1 MSSELLTEFLKTQ
14 GVNVVHDDT
23 LNGLLSGNFHFL
35 NELILRRLVEEAL
48 KYRDESL
55 IKSKSVDDKYPL
67 GFWGE
72 IIDAVHIVT
81 QNRRT
86 LSMQNLQKLVSLGNE
101 NDPKKVVNAIKLIND
116 SNQIDFIF
124 EEMLRETLSQCRN
137 GGPEQEDNAAMF
149 QFFYDVVLKIKSVP
163 TVEDNSGIANNNNNN
178 NDCIDKEKQSLES
191 CIQSVK
197 DFNINEDEEPVS
209 EDQANK
215 LIIVGEYLRELI
227 ATGNGDVTQLQNRI
241 IYDIKQARNVDPKL
255 LKIVLKDNIDACITA
270 GYTNKGKL
278 FSFLMTII
286 DNIDLTEIEEVK
298 NMPVDNF
305 TSLHVPKFID
315 DVQSHDILDGTKFS
329 TQDKFIDVSGLSS
342 MIMMKDVKN
351 HKKKSNNRDAKQ
363 KIKKSVEIIG
373 SHLRQ
378 HGWVV
383 CDNFIPLDLVRRIR
397 IEAGLFKEHYE
408 QSEIWVGKRA
418 DVGAHLSVPSVR
430 GDKVLWMCGAHNAP
444 EGVSRSVKTK
454 GEIEPCKLEIK
465 AQSAIKNFIGLKELV
480 HTVDNFI
487 DHLKP
492 NVANLS
498 GIYERSDAMLAIY
511 PGAGSRFARHIDN
524 TTNDGRRITVLVY
537 LNPNWQKE
545 LGGAVRLS
553 ALDSPENAIDVYPE
567 SGRLLIFYSSKIPH
581 EVLPTFGERH
591 AITIWYYDTDE
602 RKAALLDA
610 EKTGSALSVQST
622 GVDSQREAK
631 QFIADLMGGDLI
643 GDDGG
648 DPSIEELA
656 KLSDKVKKLSAEALG
671 IVSSITGA
679 PSADSFKVGF
689 ELLKPED
696 LKKMRKLFRRMGLN

>member
-1 MSSELLTEFLKTQ
+1 MSAKLLTEFLKTQ
-14 GVNVVHDDT
+14 GVNVVYGGN
-23 LNGLLSGNFHFL
+23 LNDILSNNFHFL

-55 IKSKSVDDKYPL
+55 IKSNVVDDKYLL
-67 GFWGE
+67 GYWGE

-81 QNRRT
+81 QNKRNV
-86 LSMQNLQKLVSLGNE
+86 SMQNLQKLVSLGNE
-101 NDPKKVVNAIKLIND
+101 NDPKKVVNAIKLINK
-116 SNQIDFIF
+116 SKQIDFIF
-124 EEMLRETLSQCRN
+124 EEMLRETFNQCRN
-137 GGPEQEDNAAMF
+137 GGQEQEDNAAMF
-149 QFFYDVVLKIKSVP
+149 QFFCDVVQKIKSIP
-163 TVEDNSGIANNNNNN
+163 TVEDDSGIANNN
-178 NDCIDKEKQSLES
+178 DYHIDKKKQSVES
-191 CIQSVK
+191 CIQSFNEV
-197 DFNINEDEEPVS
+197 NINQDEETLS

-215 LIIVGEYLRELI
+215 LIVVGEYLRELI
-227 ATGNGDVTQLQNRI
+227 ATGNGDVTQLQSRI
-241 IYDIKQARNVDPKL
+241 IYDIKQTRKVDPKL
-255 LKIVLKDNIDACITA
+255 LKIVLKDNIDACLTA

-278 FSFLMTII
+278 FSFLMSII
-286 DNIDLTEIEEVK
+286 DSMDLTDIEEM
-298 NMPVDNF
+298 NNIPIDNF
-305 TSLHVPKFID
+305 TTIHVPKFID
-315 DVQSHDILDGTKFS
+315 DVHIHDILDGTKFI

-373 SHLRQ
+373 SHLQQ

-383 CDNFIPLDLVRRIR
+383 CDNFIPLDLVRRVR

-444 EGVSRSVKTK
+444 EGVSRVVKTK

-465 AQSAIKNFIGLKELV
+465 AQSAIKNFLGLKELV

-492 NVANLS
+492 NVAKLS
-498 GIYERSDAMLAIY
+498 RIYERSDAMLAIY

-545 LGGAVRLS
+545 HGGAVRLS
-553 ALDSPENAIDVYPE
+553 PLDSPENAIDVYPE
-567 SGRLLIFYSSKIPH
+567 SGRLLIFYSSQIPH

-591 AITIWYYDTDE
+591 AITMWYYDTDE

-610 EKTGSALSVQST
+610 EKTGSALGVQST
-622 GVDSQREAK
+622 GVESQREAK

-656 KLSDKVKKLSAEALG
+656 NLSDKVKKLSAEALG

-689 ELLKPED
+689 ELLKPVD
-696 LKKMRKLFRRMGLN
+696 LKQMRKLFRRMGLN

>member
-1 MSSELLTEFLKTQ
+1 MSDKLLIDFLSSQ
-14 GVNVVHDDT
+14 GIIANSGGC
-23 LNGLLSGNFHFL
+23 LNDILNNSFHLL

-55 IKSKSVDDKYPL
+55 KNSNNRDDKNLL
-67 GFWGE
+67 GYWGE
-72 IIDAVHIVT
+72 IIDAVHAVT
-81 QNRRT
+81 QNKRN
-86 LSMQNLQKLVSLGNE
+86 LSIKNLQRLVSIGNE
-101 NDPKKVVNAIKLIND
+101 NDPKKVINAIKLMSN
-116 SNQIDFIF
+116 SNQLDFIF
-124 EEMLRETLSQCRN
+124 VEMLEETLNQCKN

-149 QFFYDVVLKIKSVP
+149 TFFSDVIQKIKSVSAI
-163 TVEDNSGIANNNNNN
+163 VDNRANVNIKNSNIEIN
-178 NDCIDKEKQSLES
+178 QSSIENHVPCDNELES
-191 CIQSVK
+191 
-197 DFNINEDEEPVS
+197 DDEEEVTT

-215 LIIVGEYLRELI
+215 LIIIGEYLRELI
-227 ATGNGDVTQLQNRI
+227 ATGNGDVAHLQSRI
-241 IYDIKQARNVDPKL
+241 IYDIKQARIVDPIL

-270 GYTNKGKL
+270 GYSNKAKL
-278 FSFLMTII
+278 FSFLMTTI
-286 DNIDLTEIEEVK
+286 DNIDLTNIEERE
-298 NMPVDNF
+298 NLPVDNF
-305 TSLHVPKFID
+305 TTTHSPKFID
-315 DVQSHDILDGTKFS
+315 ELNVQEIIDDAKVLV
-329 TQDKFIDVSGLSS
+329 QDKFIDISGLSS

-351 HKKKSNNRDAKQ
+351 HKKKSSNREAKQ
-363 KIKKSVEIIG
+363 KIKKNVELIG
-373 SHLRQ
+373 SHLQ
-378 HGWVV
+378 EHGWVV

-397 IEAGLFKEHYE
+397 IEAALFKEHYE

-444 EGVSRSVKTK
+444 EGVSRVVKTK

-498 GIYERSDAMLAIY
+498 GIYERSDAMLAVY

-545 LGGAVRLS
+545 QGGAVRLS
-553 ALDSPENAIDVYPE
+553 PLNSPENVIDVYPE

-591 AITIWYYDTDE
+591 AITMWYYDTDE

-610 EKTGSALSVQST
+610 EKIGSAFSVQST

-631 QFIADLMGGDLI
+631 AFIADLMGGDLI

-648 DPSIEELA
+648 NPSTEELA
-656 KLSDKVKKLSAEALG
+656 TLSDKVKNLSAEALG

-679 PSADSFKVGF
+679 PSAESFKAGF
-689 ELLKPED
+689 GLLKPED
-696 LKKMRKLFRRMGLN
+696 LKQMRKLFRRMGLN